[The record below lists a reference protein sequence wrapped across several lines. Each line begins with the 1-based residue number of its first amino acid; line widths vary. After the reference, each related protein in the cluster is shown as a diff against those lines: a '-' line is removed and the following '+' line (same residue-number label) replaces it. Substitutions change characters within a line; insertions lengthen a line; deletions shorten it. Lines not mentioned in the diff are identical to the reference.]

1 MSRRE
6 AVLWRDSDDA
16 MLGGV
21 CAGLARY
28 FDVDTTLV
36 RAVFVASTLIS
47 GFGLV
52 LYVVLWALLDPAPPP
67 PPPEPPPPPVI
78 DETPVDT
85 IEPPAVEATDGP
97 GDAVPP
103 EPTADEHQP
112 LTLE

>member
-1 MSRRE
+1 
-6 AVLWRDSDDA
+6 

-21 CAGLARY
+21 CAGVATY

-67 PPPEPPPPPVI
+67 PPPEPPPPPGI
-78 DETPVDT
+78 DERPVDT
-85 IEPPAVEATDGP
+85 IEPAVEATDGP
-97 GDAVPP
+97 ADDVPP
-103 EPTADEHQP
+103 EPTTDEHQP